1 MLGHL
6 GCKGTTF
13 FAYMQIKYK
22 KTPQRTFFVTASEAC
37 CWTACGCKSV
47 TRATARGGAAVG

>member
-6 GCKGTTF
+6 ACKGTTF

-37 CWTACGCKSV
+37 CWTACGCKTV
-47 TRATARGGAAVG
+47 ARRL